1 MLHILSR
8 ARALVA
14 HALPCLLL
22 LAAARP
28 ARAQTDFMNLDR
40 GRPFQVEDAITAER
54 WALELQVSP
63 LRLERASGGGY
74 HWGFEP
80 GVNIGI
86 FPRVE
91 LEIGLPIAMTDLNG
105 KRTTALAGI
114 DLGVLHQLNT
124 ESTTL
129 PAFGLRLDALLP
141 VGGFA
146 PTQAYTTV
154 GLLATRS
161 FDDGV
166 RLHANASFTSGGAR
180 TGVQELSR
188 WMTGLALDRT
198 LPLRFALVGVEAT
211 LREPMDRPGMQEWS
225 AGVGTRVQ
233 LDPRWLLD
241 LGAGRRGGAGE
252 ESWYAS
258 VGGAYAFGWRFGLVP
273 GGR

>member
-1 MLHILSR
+1 MSNILTR
-8 ARALVA
+8 AHALVARALFPA
-14 HALPCLLL
+14 LL
-22 LAAARP
+22 LAAAPP
-28 ARAQTDFMNLDR
+28 ARAQTDFMNTDR

-63 LRLERASGGGY
+63 LRLERATGGGY

-80 GVNIGI
+80 GINIGI

-91 LEIGLPIAMTDLNG
+91 LEIGLPIAMTDVNG
-105 KRTTALAGI
+105 ARTTALAGI
-114 DLGVLHQLNT
+114 DVGVLHQLNA

-129 PAFGLRLDALLP
+129 PAFGVRLDALLP

-146 PTQAYTTV
+146 PAQAYTTV

-161 FDDGV
+161 FDAGV
-166 RLHANASFTSGGAR
+166 RLHANASLTSGSAR
-180 TGVQELSR
+180 TGAQELSR
-188 WMTGLALDRT
+188 WMAGLALDRT
-198 LPLRFALVGVEAT
+198 FPLRFALVGVEAT
-211 LREPMDRPGMQEWS
+211 LREPMTRRGQAEWS

-252 ESWYAS
+252 DAWYAS
-258 VGGAYAFGWRFGLVP
+258 IGGAYAFGWRFGLVP